1 MDSTNPEPAPEAIAE
16 TPTPTSESL
25 RLEAL
30 RSYRILDTPSEPAFD
45 DITRIAALICGTPM
59 ALVSLVD
66 HDRQWFKSRVGLE
79 APQTPRTS
87 SICAH
92 AIAQDALFV
101 VEDTLEDPR
110 FVRNPLVTGDPHLRF
125 YAGALLKTSDGLP
138 LGTVCVLDTQP
149 RRLSEAQ
156 REALT
161 ALARQAMAQLELRRT
176 LAYAQEA
183 AHYRGRLM
191 AIAGHDLKTPLRAAS
206 YTIEKVRRS
215 VEPPLAAQLESAKQ
229 SLAGIAKDFEQL
241 ATMAAAGGSGTSPRM
256 TEFPIAQVLAPVLE
270 TWRRQAEQRGLA
282 LHAVHTDLRVRSHP
296 TLLATV
302 IGNLV
307 GNAIKYTATG
317 KVLVGCRRRG
327 DQVLLEVLDTG
338 QGMDAQ
344 TTHEVFNAFRQGDP
358 ASDGLGLGLWIVSR
372 TAQTLGSEVRLTTH
386 PGRGTRFTVSMARA

>member
-92 AIAQDALFV
+92 AITQDALFV

-161 ALARQAMAQLELRRT
+161 ALTRQAMAQLELRRT

-206 YTIEKVRRS
+206 YAIERVRRQ
-215 VEPPLAAQLESAKQ
+215 VEAPLAEQLESAKRA
-229 SLAGIAKDFEQL
+229 LVGIDQDFERL
-241 ATMAAAGGSGTSPRM
+241 ATMAAAGDAGAALRLS
-256 TEFPIAQVLAPVLE
+256 EFPIEVVLAPVLE
-270 TWRRQAEQRGLA
+270 TWRRQAEQRGLQ
-282 LHAVHTDLRVRSHP
+282 LRSVPCSLRVRSHP
-296 TLLATV
+296 TLLATL

-307 GNAIKYTATG
+307 GNAVKYTVAG

-327 DQVLLEVLDTG
+327 DQLLLEVLDTG
-338 QGMDAQ
+338 EGMDAQ
-344 TTHEVFNAFRQGDP
+344 TTREIFNAFRQGDP
-358 ASDGLGLGLWIVSR
+358 TSDGLGLGLWIVSR
-372 TAQTLGSEVRLTTH
+372 AAQTLGCEVQLTTRKGH
-386 PGRGTRFTVSMARA
+386 GSRFSVSIPRA